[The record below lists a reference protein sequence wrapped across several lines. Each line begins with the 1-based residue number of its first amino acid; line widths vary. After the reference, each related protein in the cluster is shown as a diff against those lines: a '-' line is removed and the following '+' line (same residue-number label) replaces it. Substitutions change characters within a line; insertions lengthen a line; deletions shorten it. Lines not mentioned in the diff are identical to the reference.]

1 MFKKKWAAAALV
13 AALSVTALVGIK
25 PTDVKAET
33 DVKAIVDGMSVE
45 QKVGQMLMPDF
56 RNWQEQG
63 ESKATGFTEMNDE
76 VGSIIQ
82 KYHLGALSYLL
93 KTSWVRS
100 KRSV

>member
-33 DVKAIVDGMSVE
+33 DVKAIVEGMSVE

-56 RNWQEQG
+56 RNWQ
-63 ESKATGFTEMNDE
+63 
-76 VGSIIQ
+76 
-82 KYHLGALSYLL
+82 
-93 KTSWVRS
+93 
-100 KRSV
+100 